1 MASSSVLVRSHV
13 APSSNAA
20 GYQADFDVVVRRQ
33 NTSEENVKLLDEYDS
48 FTKTH
53 FPNFQTK
60 FIQLP
65 EVFTSKVKDPSK
77 AIEGFAE
84 KKRNT
89 DADESVWLT
98 HALGDK
104 AESDLFQALER
115 ECAGRPAV
123 SWNGFE
129 MRKLFLVAKETLKE
143 ERKQQKLL
151 NPNLLEVPLTKG
163 ELELYRALGH
173 DVKHLTDTVED
184 VMKKLFEPAF
194 SLKTNI
200 QHYLAR
206 KLNKDVEVVCKDLLR
221 KVSTTN
227 PTLNQKET
235 ENYIFYKLWK
245 RVTDENQEFD
255 QFLLDKGSSTFI
267 HLEVKAVERLK
278 GKHIDKGLRS
288 EYTKACKQLE
298 LGKKMFLD
306 VIAPTCDL
314 SANWAYQGKSS

>member
-33 NTSEENVKLLDEYDS
+33 NTSEENVKLLDEFDS

-65 EVFTSKVKDPSK
+65 EVFASKVKDPSK

-84 KKRNT
+84 KKRKT
-89 DADESVWLT
+89 DVDPVWLT

-104 AESDLFQALER
+104 AESDLFQALEK
-115 ECAGRPAV
+115 EFVGRPSV

-143 ERKQQKLL
+143 KRNQQKLL
-151 NPNLLEVPLTKG
+151 NPTLLEVPLTNG

-184 VMKKLFEPAF
+184 VMKNLFGTAY

-227 PTLNQKET
+227 PSPDQKET
-235 ENYIFYKLWK
+235 ENYICYKLWK
-245 RVTDENQEFD
+245 KVTDENQEFD
-255 QFLLDKGSSTFI
+255 QFLLDKGSSTFA
-267 HLEVKAVERLK
+267 HFEVKAVERFKDKYNDTGLK
-278 GKHIDKGLRS
+278 K
-288 EYTKACKQLE
+288 EYYKACAQLE
-298 LGKKMFLD
+298 LGKKMFHE
-306 VIAPTCDL
+306 VIAPTCGL
-314 SANWAYQGKSS
+314 SVNWAYQGKSS

>member
-1 MASSSVLVRSHV
+1 MVPATN
-13 APSSNAA
+13 PT
-20 GYQADFDVVVRRQ
+20 GYQADFDVKVRRQ
-33 NTSEENVKLLDEYDS
+33 DASEKKVKLLQEYES
-48 FTKTH
+48 FVKIN
-53 FPNFQTK
+53 FPHFQTQFIK
-60 FIQLP
+60 FP
-65 EVFTSKVKDPSK
+65 EVFTSKVKDPAK
-77 AIEGFAE
+77 AIEGFAQKE
-84 KKRNT
+84 RK
-89 DADESVWLT
+89 ADVDPVWLT

-143 ERKQQKLL
+143 ERNQQKLL

-184 VMKKLFEPAF
+184 VLKKLFGPVF
-194 SLKTNI
+194 SLKTNLRL
-200 QHYLAR
+200 YLAR

-278 GKHIDKGLRS
+278 GKHIDKGLRA
-288 EYTKACKQLE
+288 EYNEACKQLE
-298 LGKKMFLD
+298 RGKKMFLE

-314 SANWAYQGKSS
+314 SANWAYQGESS